1 MLGLSNQRCGDRGFV
16 PVSGPSQV
24 GGIENTMPEQANAAL
39 DDARKDAGL
48 TQGELWLRYF
58 ELGGMSMPLEVE
70 AYLFGLVTP
79 STHDR
84 EVLVHALNERFT
96 ELGRNHPVPHA
107 DDPIDEGAAHNPT
120 ERSPR
125 KQGASEPPERR
136 WAGSA
141 KGDGDTGYCTRKAT
155 LWQSAKARRMKET
168 EMKGLTGMGFSAV
181 ALIAGAVMYFAVTTH
196 GTGFSVPK
204 VGEILMIAGAIGVVI
219 SGIIFASTRR
229 PVGSGHQTYDR
240 EAIDSDGRSTAVHE
254 EVS

>member
-1 MLGLSNQRCGDRGFV
+1 
-16 PVSGPSQV
+16 
-24 GGIENTMPEQANAAL
+24 MPEQANAAL

-125 KQGASEPPERR
+125 KQGASESRERR
-136 WAGSA
+136 LAGSA
-141 KGDGDTGYCTRKAT
+141 KGDGDAG
-155 LWQSAKARRMKET
+155 T
-168 EMKGLTGMGFSAV
+168 EL
-181 ALIAGAVMYFAVTTH
+181 AGRLF
-196 GTGFSVPK
+196 GN
-204 VGEILMIAGAIGVVI
+204 
-219 SGIIFASTRR
+219 R
-229 PVGSGHQTYDR
+229 PR
-240 EAIDSDGRSTAVHE
+240 LE
-254 EVS
+254 E

>member
-1 MLGLSNQRCGDRGFV
+1 MLGLSNQRCGRRGFV
-16 PVSGPSQV
+16 PVAGPSQV
-24 GGIENTMPEQANAAL
+24 GRTENTMPEQANAAL

-107 DDPIDEGAAHNPT
+107 GDLIDEGPAHDPT

-125 KQGASEPPERR
+125 KQGASEPLERR
-136 WAGSA
+136 WAGPA
-141 KGDGDTGYCTRKAT
+141 KGDGETAT
-155 LWQSAKARRMKET
+155 ELARRRF
-168 EMKGLTGMGFSAV
+168 GNRPRL
-181 ALIAGAVMYFAVTTH
+181 
-196 GTGFSVPK
+196 
-204 VGEILMIAGAIGVVI
+204 GE
-219 SGIIFASTRR
+219 
-229 PVGSGHQTYDR
+229 
-240 EAIDSDGRSTAVHE
+240 
-254 EVS
+254 